1 MNTGMYRNKTNILM
15 FVCTTAFYKYME
27 SHTGRNAFLNCQT
40 IRMCEL
46 KYI

>member
-1 MNTGMYRNKTNILM
+1 MYRNKAIILM
-15 FVCTTAFYKYME
+15 FVCTTTLYKYME
-27 SHTGRNAFLNCQT
+27 SHRNPVLNCQT